1 MHKRKRTD
9 ERAWGGVRGYACSPF
24 FKYGRFLPCPGLVG
38 ARAKHVIDYVPS
50 CGWLLASYNE
60 GESLVTKWL
69 ILQLVPLTAFLLTDW
84 LADEWA
90 DSLTGCLITRLS
102 GWPADG
108 WVGEWTEVHGVRTE
122 YRTFFFFLLVPF
134 GEITSAR
141 AHKILTTNS
150 NHNAYNIY
158 ILVCT
163 YLWSSLS
170 VCLSIYCIAYVVG
183 VQIPFCFK
191 HDFIRSTDTC
201 V

>member
-122 YRTFFFFLLVPF
+122 YRTFFFFTRPIW
-134 GEITSAR
+134 GNYISSRTQ
-141 AHKILTTNS
+141 NS
-150 NHNAYNIY
+150 NNK
-158 ILVCT
+158 
-163 YLWSSLS
+163 
-170 VCLSIYCIAYVVG
+170 
-183 VQIPFCFK
+183 F
-191 HDFIRSTDTC
+191 
-201 V
+201 